1 MTTSFPALGE
11 QARFVPGKIITVGF
25 SDASLTRSYDIVVG
39 HSILTEAGT
48 LIRLRLG
55 TRRCVIITDATVE
68 PLYRARLEAVL
79 IAGGHE
85 VRATFVVPAGE
96 SSKDFAHLQTLLD
109 KMLAAGV
116 DRKTLIVSLGG
127 GVVGDLAGLAASLI
141 MRGVDIVQIPTTLL
155 AQVDSAVGGKTGID
169 TAHGK
174 NTIGTFYQPRLVLA
188 DVTLLDSL
196 PAREMRAGYAEIV
209 KYGLIED
216 AAFFRWCLAHG
227 RQLLSAD
234 HEAQIHAVGFS
245 CAVKAK
251 IVAADEREEGSR
263 ALLNFGHTFAHAL
276 EAATGFGNLLV
287 HGEAVSI
294 GMVMALRLSAR
305 LGLCAQKE
313 CDEVRA
319 HLAAVGLPVAP
330 PSFAYKAD
338 RLMEL
343 MVQDKKAAE
352 SKMTLI
358 LARGIGQAF
367 IAHDIDVAEIRA
379 LWGEFLNV

>member
-1 MTTSFPALGE
+1 
-11 QARFVPGKIITVGF
+11 
-25 SDASLTRSYDIVVG
+25 
-39 HSILTEAGT
+39 
-48 LIRLRLG
+48 
-55 TRRCVIITDATVE
+55 
-68 PLYRARLEAVL
+68 
-79 IAGGHE
+79 
-85 VRATFVVPAGE
+85 
-96 SSKDFAHLQTLLD
+96 
-109 KMLAAGV
+109 
-116 DRKTLIVSLGG
+116 
-127 GVVGDLAGLAASLI
+127 
-141 MRGVDIVQIPTTLL
+141 
-155 AQVDSAVGGKTGID
+155 
-169 TAHGK
+169 
-174 NTIGTFYQPRLVLA
+174 
-188 DVTLLDSL
+188 
-196 PAREMRAGYAEIV
+196 MRAGYAEIV